1 MTVRGWLSVA
11 AVMLVMVA
19 VGWWSFRLG
28 VDGASVRSDPVADAT
43 TATSSNRP
51 TRVPTLTPEQR
62 RQAMLALPEAHLAD
76 ELNSPAGD
84 IRRDMSIV
92 ASLFAAWRSNFSGRG
107 NPFGDNQEITRK
119 LMGNNSNGIIF
130 LREGNQAI
138 NQQGELCDRWGTPFF
153 FHAESGTRMEIRSAG
168 PDRKLWTADD
178 VTIVP

>member
-1 MTVRGWLSVA
+1 MVRTWISVA
-11 AVMLVMVA
+11 AVILLMVA

-28 VDGASVRSDPVADAT
+28 SDGGAPVRANTVAVPSA
-43 TATSSNRP
+43 ATSSSRP
-51 TRVPTLTPEQR
+51 TKVPTLTSEQR
-62 RQAMLALPEAHLAD
+62 RQAMLDLPEAHLAD
-76 ELNSPAGD
+76 QLNSPSGD

-92 ASLFAAWRSNFSGRG
+92 ASLFAAWRSNYPGRG
-107 NPFGDNQEITRK
+107 NPFGDNRELTSK

-130 LREGNQAI
+130 LREGNPAI

-178 VTIVP
+178 VTIIP